1 MKTKYILIT
10 ILIYFF
16 YLPLQAAIYT
26 IDQTQTISLTTGYI
40 NGMNE
45 TWNIVSTV
53 ADKPLKIT
61 YTTSTETNF
70 DFVSIYNIDNAGI
83 ATKIITLSGQ
93 QSGSISTIFPNGK
106 AKVVFTSDAS
116 VSYSTVYTGINISF
130 AADIPMVISSN
141 INISGNTYIN
151 GNLGLGTIIPTKKF
165 EIWDGNSGRFT
176 FSAPNCTSGYEVA
189 QTIDDTGYKLNVGGY
204 KNYKIAVY
212 GTDQLTILNNGN
224 VGIGTTP
231 NAKLDIKGNSLTSYI
246 NFSGTGTGNI
256 KMGTAG
262 VAGEYGGVWLNQSSP
277 TLFNYAILAGTGMTI
292 LNSQAGGYLY
302 FTEANVAKMTIKDGK
317 VGIGTIAPDQMLTIK
332 GKIHAEEVIID
343 LNVPIADY
351 VFKPTYK
358 LMPLTQVEQYVN
370 KNNHLPE
377 IPSATEIKK
386 NGLSMGE
393 MQNKLLQKV
402 EELTLYLIEQQK
414 RIEQLEKNQ
423 K

>member
-165 EIWDGNSGRFT
+165 EICDGNSGRFT

-292 LNSQAGGYLY
+292 LNS
-302 FTEANVAKMTIKDGK
+302 
-317 VGIGTIAPDQMLTIK
+317 
-332 GKIHAEEVIID
+332 
-343 LNVPIADY
+343 
-351 VFKPTYK
+351 
-358 LMPLTQVEQYVN
+358 
-370 KNNHLPE
+370 
-377 IPSATEIKK
+377 
-386 NGLSMGE
+386 
-393 MQNKLLQKV
+393 
-402 EELTLYLIEQQK
+402 
-414 RIEQLEKNQ
+414 
-423 K
+423 